1 MNNGRVNTIPDENLR
16 LYQLFETGNDKISK
30 FNREAIINIHQPTPL
45 NDLYFSRQNID
56 ALQQGIRNLV
66 AERSGGKYIIG
77 KQSEVEL
84 QIVMRS
90 VYLEYGRYHPDNILE
105 QVRELNGR
113 VLNFCVPRILE
124 EIRMYNY
131 YRDDI
136 SRLPIPLDRGEFAS
150 SKGTRIL
157 ENKDF

>member
-1 MNNGRVNTIPDENLR
+1 M
-16 LYQLFETGNDKISK
+16 
-30 FNREAIINIHQPTPL
+30 
-45 NDLYFSRQNID
+45 
-56 ALQQGIRNLV
+56 
-66 AERSGGKYIIG
+66 
-77 KQSEVEL
+77 
-84 QIVMRS
+84 
-90 VYLEYGRYHPDNILE
+90 
-105 QVRELNGR
+105 
-113 VLNFCVPRILE
+113 E